1 MTVAGTGDPLGP
13 FSSPDE
19 PAMSTATD
27 PVAQA
32 LAAETRGRR
41 RLRVIA
47 IVLAVLLVGACALA
61 AFFWVRSDRWAA
73 YADQV
78 EADGGV
84 IGADLARLRVEHEGT
99 VAELTTVQ
107 EQLAASQQRV
117 TELAA
122 EKAEV
127 GDDREAQRQLVDY
140 QERISAAAGSVAT
153 SLNECINRQQEL
165 LGYLDNAAAYDPAD
179 VTRFREQVDALCASA
194 STAND
199 SLQQELARG
208 ATGTGG

>member
-1 MTVAGTGDPLGP
+1 VTVAGTGDPVGP
-13 FSSPDE
+13 FPSPDE
-19 PAMSTATD
+19 TVVSGAATE
-27 PVAQA
+27 A
-32 LAAETRGRR
+32 LAIESRKRR
-41 RLRVIA
+41 RLRSIA
-47 IVLAVLLVGACALA
+47 LVLAVLLVGVSALA
-61 AFFWVRSDRWAA
+61 AFFWVRGDRWAA
-73 YADQV
+73 YAAGV
-78 EADGGV
+78 ESDAGE
-84 IGADLARLRVEHEGT
+84 IGEDLAQLRAEHEGT

-179 VTRFREQVDALCASA
+179 VTRFRQQVDALCASA